1 MQPRQP
7 KIRIARTSGRCSD
20 SRVACAEFG
29 RLGVFMLRILSFVLV
44 LAAGSWA
51 GSWPLPAHAADY
63 DSTELADAG
72 AQYRQDLLDKVPA
85 AKRKANLI
93 PRLRSDAADEYK
105 AKRYDKAI
113 DDLETA
119 ISYGA
124 DDGLVWLRLAQAQ
137 AADGDEDHVMAAAF
151 NAYRKSTDPVER
163 AEALFIIGRDYDRH
177 DKYKEA
183 LAAFQAGVGFAPSAG
198 IATRIDQLKALVA
211 FRVIKVEVEAEADT
225 ARACLR
231 FNEPIATKGDVSY
244 GAYVR
249 STPELAGIVTGR
261 GDTVCLEGLKHGETY
276 QVSLLAGFP
285 SNTGE
290 KTLSDF
296 KTNVVVPDR
305 KPVISFSGTGY
316 VLPRAG
322 SAGLPVTTVNLDKV
336 KVRILKVNERNLVP
350 SLDAEKLTSTTGADD
365 VDSLASSSGSLVW
378 QGEMAI
384 KGERNRAVA
393 TAIPLKDILKDK
405 GPGVYLAAVE
415 RADVKEGEDTQIAT
429 NWILVSNLGLTTY
442 TGSDAMIV
450 AVRALD
456 DAKPMSGI
464 SLKLYAHDNAELGTA
479 TTDKDGIARFASGLL
494 HGKGGDEPYAIMA
507 YGQDGDFNFLELG
520 RAAFDLSDRGVSGR
534 EPPGPV
540 DAYLYTD
547 RGIYRPGEN
556 VHLMAL
562 VRDDKANALSSVP
575 LTLHLVRP
583 DGIVVDSR
591 QVDAGSPGGSLG
603 AHYHVYA
610 LPRDARMGT
619 WQAELYVDPKAPPV
633 GSVPF
638 RVEDF
643 VPPTLKVEL
652 SAADAPIHP
661 NEAYPVSILG
671 TYYYGA
677 PGAGLA
683 VEAHAQIAFA
693 AQPFPSE
700 PDFQFGLVDE
710 KFDGVSKDL
719 DAPATDDDG
728 KSSTELNL
736 TDLPDLTRPL
746 DATITVSVYEP
757 SGRAISADIKRPIRE
772 RAMAIGL
779 RSQSGD
785 DAVPEGQPS
794 KVDVI
799 AVDETGK
806 RIAAPGLRWELIRE
820 NWQYDWYSVS
830 GSWRYRRQVRDEP
843 IDSGTVDVPDGNM
856 ATLSKNLP
864 AGRYR
869 WEVSDAKTGAQSS
882 VRFHVGWWVEAE
894 LPDVPDKLTATLDK
908 KSYQAGDTAK
918 LFIRAPFAGEA
929 ELAIAS
935 DKVISLKS
943 FELPEGGTTLD
954 IPVDPNWGNG
964 VYALVTAYRPPSPP
978 DPASAGTSARGPG
991 RAVGIAW
998 LGVDP
1003 ALRTLGVTLA
1013 PPDVARPRAPVSVPI
1028 KVAGLD
1034 KGEEAY
1040 VTLAA
1045 VDEAVLKLT
1054 DFDSPSPADYFFGK
1068 EKLGVELR
1076 DLYGRLIDPHA
1087 GAIGALRSGG
1097 DNFAKRAVA
1106 GLPDKSNKVVA
1117 LFSGIVK
1124 LDADGA
1130 ASVKFDM
1137 PDFQG
1142 QVRLMAVAVAAHK
1155 MGATSAPM
1163 TVRDPVV
1170 TMVALPRFL
1179 APGDNARLA
1188 VTINNLEGPAGDY
1201 ALKMTAT
1208 GAGSFATPV
1217 DRTIHLDA
1225 KANFNDGFVLS
1236 ATTIGNI
1243 AVHLDLTGPGNTQI
1257 ARDFTIGVRPAQS
1270 YQLRRFVGQLA
1281 PGQSVTLDDASADE
1295 FLPGTAE
1302 AVLSVSPRP
1311 EWDVPA
1317 LLDALDRYPYGCLEQ
1332 TTSRALPLLYVSEV
1346 AKLWQTDPGFDPAKQ
1361 IAGAIGHIAELQ
1373 RSDGSFG
1380 VWDDT
1385 GDTVPWLDAY
1395 AADFL
1400 MRAQE
1405 HGSAVPDFAVK
1416 GVIGWLRNYVKQ
1428 EHKDDKDLPAL
1439 AYAHYVLARAKTDDL
1454 GALRYFND
1462 TALTRL
1468 PTQLAKAQLAAALAL
1483 YGDTTRAQAAYAAA
1497 LAPPP
1502 PRDKALRYVDYGS
1515 ELRDSAAALAF
1526 AAGDPANQPRLT
1538 AVIDRIAELFA
1549 KADRTSTQEQ
1559 AWLLLA
1565 AEAAAKLTGNSM
1577 TVAVGDKPA
1586 ETRDKAEYFRR
1597 VIGANA
1603 AALTVA
1609 NRGAQ
1614 PLWRSVSITGV
1625 VKAELPAQSNGYV
1638 VSRQVYNPDG
1648 TAADLTKAKQ
1658 TDLFVVVLAGTRKDS
1673 GQDARA
1679 LVVDLLPA
1687 GFEIQNAAAP
1697 TGDASGAYSWLK
1709 DISTPDY
1716 SEARDDRYLAAL
1728 DLPSGTANFTL
1739 AYVVRAITP
1748 GTFKYPALEVE
1759 DMYDPETYG
1768 RTAMSSLTVGPR

>member
-1 MQPRQP
+1 
-7 KIRIARTSGRCSD
+7 
-20 SRVACAEFG
+20 
-29 RLGVFMLRILSFVLV
+29 
-44 LAAGSWA
+44 
-51 GSWPLPAHAADY
+51 
-63 DSTELADAG
+63 
-72 AQYRQDLLDKVPA
+72 
-85 AKRKANLI
+85 
-93 PRLRSDAADEYK
+93 
-105 AKRYDKAI
+105 
-113 DDLETA
+113 
-119 ISYGA
+119 
-124 DDGLVWLRLAQAQ
+124 
-137 AADGDEDHVMAAAF
+137 MAAAY
-151 NAYRKSTDPVER
+151 NAYRKSADPVER
-163 AEALFIIGRDYDRH
+163 GNALFIIGNDYDRH

-183 LAAFQAGVGFAPSAG
+183 LAVFQAGLGFTQAAG
-198 IATRIDQLKALVA
+198 VATRVDQLKALVA

-244 GAYVR
+244 AAYVR

-261 GDTVCLEGLKHGETY
+261 GDMVCLEGLKHGETY

-285 SNTGE
+285 SDTGE
-290 KTLSDF
+290 KTLTDF

-305 KPVISFSGTGY
+305 KPVISFSGAGY
-316 VLPRAG
+316 VLPREG
-322 SAGLPVTTVNLDKV
+322 SAGLPVTTVNLDRV

-350 SLDAEKLTSTTGADD
+350 SLDADRLTSTTGADD
-365 VDSLASSSGSLVW
+365 VDTLASSAGSLVW

-384 KGERNRAVA
+384 KGERNRAVT

-415 RADVKEGEDTQIAT
+415 RADVKEGGDTQIAT

-442 TGSDAMIV
+442 TGSDAMVV
-450 AVRALD
+450 AARSLA
-456 DAKPMSGI
+456 DAQPIPGVI
-464 SLKLYAHDNAELGTA
+464 LKLYAHDNNELGAA
-479 TTDKDGIARFASGLL
+479 TTDKDGIARFAAGLL
-494 HGKGGDEPYAIMA
+494 RGKGGEEPYAVMA
-507 YGQDGDFNFLELG
+507 YGADGDFNFLELG

-534 EPPGPV
+534 APPGPV

-562 VRDDKANALSSVP
+562 VRDAQANALSNVP
-575 LTLHLVRP
+575 LTLKLLRP
-583 DGIVVDSR
+583 DGIAVDSK
-591 QVDAGSPGGSLG
+591 QLDAGSPGGSLG
-603 AHYHVYA
+603 AHYQMYA

-619 WQAELYVDPKAPPV
+619 WVADLYVDPKAPAV
-633 GSVPF
+633 GTVSF

-652 SAADAPIHP
+652 SASDAPIHL
-661 NEAYPVSILG
+661 NEAYPISILG
-671 TYYYGA
+671 KYYYGA

-693 AQPFPSE
+693 VQPFPSE

-710 KFDGVSKDL
+710 KFDGVSKDI
-719 DAPATDDDG
+719 DAPSTDADG
-728 KSSTELNL
+728 KSSAEINL
-736 TDLPDLTRPL
+736 TDLPDLTKPL
-746 DATITVSVYEP
+746 DATIEVSVYEP
-757 SGRAISADIKRPIRE
+757 SGRAITANITRPIRE
-772 RAMAIGL
+772 RAVAIGL
-779 RSQSGD
+779 RTNAGD
-785 DAVPEGQPS
+785 DGVAEGSAS
-794 KVDVI
+794 KMDVI
-799 AVDETGK
+799 AVDEAGK

-820 NWQYDWYSVS
+820 HWQYDWYSAG

-843 IDSGTVDVPDGNM
+843 IDSGTVDVPDGTM

-869 WEVSDAKTGAQSS
+869 WEIRDAKTGAQSS

-918 LFIRAPFAGEA
+918 LFIKAPFAGEA

-935 DKVISLKS
+935 DKVVSLKS

-954 IPVDPNWGNG
+954 IPVDAHWGSG
-964 VYALVTAYRPPSPP
+964 VYALVTAYRPASSP
-978 DPASAGTSARGPG
+978 DPASAGTSLRGPG

-1003 ALRTLGVTLA
+1003 APRTLGVTLSA
-1013 PPDVARPRAPVSVPI
+1013 PDVVRPRAPASVPI

-1034 KGEEAY
+1034 KGQEAY

-1054 DFDSPSPADYFFGK
+1054 DFDSPSPADHFFGK
-1068 EKLGVELR
+1068 ERLGVELR

-1087 GAIGALRSGG
+1087 GAVGVLRSGG
-1097 DNFAKRAVA
+1097 DNFAKRSVA
-1106 GLPDKSNKVVA
+1106 GLPDKSNRVVA

-1130 ASVKFDM
+1130 ATVKFDM

-1142 QVRLMAVAVAAHK
+1142 QLRLMAVAFAAHK
-1155 MGATSAPM
+1155 VGAAAAQM

-1179 APGDNARLA
+1179 APGDAARLA

-1208 GAGSFATPV
+1208 GAGGFATPV

-1225 KANFNDGFVLS
+1225 GANFSDGFTLA
-1236 ATTIGNI
+1236 ATTVGNV

-1257 ARDFTIGVRPAQS
+1257 ARDFKIGVRPAQS
-1270 YQLRRFVGQLA
+1270 YQLRRFVGQMA
-1281 PGQSVTLDDASADE
+1281 PGQSVTLDDSAADE

-1311 EWDVPA
+1311 QWDVPA
-1317 LLDALDRYPYGCLEQ
+1317 LLEALDRYPYGCLEQ

-1346 AKLWQTDPGFDPAKQ
+1346 AKLWHTDPGFDPAKEV
-1361 IAGAIGHIAELQ
+1361 AGAIGHIAELQ

-1380 VWDDT
+1380 VWSDT
-1385 GDTVPWLDAY
+1385 DDTVPWLDAY

-1405 HGSAVPDFAVK
+1405 HGNTVPDFAMK
-1416 GVIGWLRNYVKQ
+1416 GVVGWLQNYVKQ

-1439 AYAHYVLARAKTDDL
+1439 AYAHYVLARAKADDL

-1462 TALTRL
+1462 TAMTRL
-1468 PTQLAKAQLAAALAL
+1468 PTQLAKAQLAAALTL

-1497 LAPPP
+1497 LAAPP

-1526 AAGDPANQPRLT
+1526 AAGDPANRPRLT
-1538 AVIDRIAELFA
+1538 AIIDRIAELFA

-1565 AEAAAKLTGNSM
+1565 AEAAAKITGNSM
-1577 TVAVGDKPA
+1577 TVAVGDKPP
-1586 ETRDKAEYFRR
+1586 ETRDKPEYFHRAL
-1597 VIGANA
+1597 GASA
-1603 AALTVA
+1603 PAVTVA
-1609 NRGAQ
+1609 NRGTQ

-1625 VKAELPAQSNGYV
+1625 VKAELPAENSGYV
-1638 VSRQVYNPDG
+1638 VSRQVYNQDG
-1648 TAADLTKAKQ
+1648 TAADLTKARQ

-1709 DISTPDY
+1709 DISTPTY
-1716 SEARDDRYLAAL
+1716 SEARDDRYIAAL
-1728 DLPSGTANFTL
+1728 DLPSGRANFTL

-1748 GTFKYPALEVE
+1748 GTFKYPALDVE

-1768 RTAMSSLTVGPR
+1768 RTAMGSLTVQPR